1 MDIVTTGLRTWKW
14 LRIHWA
20 IRDIDWGTLEIL
32 LVVIQLGVTE
42 PRKTGFVCL
51 LDFFFIVQNHPC
63 FSVNDLQLATL
74 THLNNKPVFTIYF
87 AGWYSFLYFTNI
99 PSICIFIL
107 FCVFIF
113 NAHLVFLWA
122 TMVISQQP
130 ESCFIF
136 SRFLGLKIA

>member
-1 MDIVTTGLRTWKW
+1 MWGIVRLQVHGHCNHRFAHMKVVEDSLSYKRHCLRYFRNPACGDSTGSN
-14 LRIHWA
+14 
-20 IRDIDWGTLEIL
+20 GTEKDRFRMPSGL
-32 LVVIQLGVTE
+32 
-42 PRKTGFVCL
+42 
-51 LDFFFIVQNHPC
+51 FFFVVQNHPC

-113 NAHLVFLWA
+113 NAHLVFL
-122 TMVISQQP
+122 
-130 ESCFIF
+130 
-136 SRFLGLKIA
+136 